1 MEEEKRLSVPE
12 YKNYEYAL
20 EQSYSIVRDEL
31 LSIKDL
37 ESQCR
42 NSGSEYR
49 ETGNEKVIGLI
60 YLGRRYYVTLPG
72 LKITSAD
79 SGEEVPLREQ
89 VLILHY
95 LTQAKGTTPT
105 GKLITFRELPEGV
118 VYNPTFIK
126 RTVKPL
132 VENFGKVPQRL
143 VETGKFWDGRETDYG
158 DTAVTINA
166 FSHVP
171 LTIVLW
177 HGDEEFVPEGNV
189 VFDSNITDYLS
200 TEDITVVTEILTW
213 KLVRKLREL

>member
-1 MEEEKRLSVPE
+1 MEEKNLSVPE

-20 EQSYSIVRDEL
+20 EQSYGIVRDKL
-31 LSIKDL
+31 LDIKDL
-37 ESQCR
+37 KTQCR
-42 NSGSEYR
+42 NSGSEYS
-49 ETGNEKVIGLI
+49 ETGNDRVIGLT
-60 YLGRRYYVTLPG
+60 YLGRRYTVTLPE
-72 LKITSAD
+72 ISVSAAD
-79 SGEEVPLREQ
+79 SEEEVLLREQ

-95 LTQAKGTTPT
+95 LTQAKGTPPT

-132 VENFGKVPQRL
+132 VENFGKEPQRL
-143 VETGKFWDGRETDYG
+143 VETGKFWSGRETDYG
-158 DTAVTINA
+158 DTAVTIYA

-213 KLVRKLREL
+213 KLVRKLREN